1 MTPRELLTVS
11 TPSSSK
17 DSTGTKKITA
27 FSSNAISP
35 DGTVLAFGM
44 LRVVNNQTVP
54 SLVRIPVNGGS
65 YTPLVNFPANTVNTI
80 NPGGLGW
87 KW

>member
-1 MTPRELLTVS
+1 
-11 TPSSSK
+11 
-17 DSTGTKKITA
+17 
-27 FSSNAISP
+27 
-35 DGTVLAFGM
+35 M
-44 LRVVNNQTVP
+44 LRVVSNQTVP

>member
-1 MTPRELLTVS
+1 MTAGCPGPTLVASQVE
-11 TPSSSK
+11 
-17 DSTGTKKITA
+17 G
-27 FSSNAISP
+27 
-35 DGTVLAFGM
+35 LAVAGPID
-44 LRVVNNQTVP
+44 QTVP

-80 NPGGLGW
+80 NPGALGW